1 MYDALIIWLRK
12 EESPKYREKGS
23 AKTETK
29 VKSQPT

>member
-1 MYDALIIWLRK
+1 MYDALMIWLRK
-12 EESPKYREKGS
+12 EESTKYREKCS